1 MEAPGSANDTGR
13 RGGLKL
19 NNSSVLN
26 ISAAIRRHITAQ
38 QQQPAAPSDTESE
51 SDVSSSSSYRR
62 NVGAARIA
70 MAAAK
75 ANASQSINCQKLLSF
90 PRR

>member
-1 MEAPGSANDTGR
+1 MGR

-19 NNSSVLN
+19 NNSNVLN
-26 ISAAIRRHITAQ
+26 ISAAIRKHITAQ
-38 QQQPAAPSDTESE
+38 QQKPPNMVPSDTESE
-51 SDVSSSSSYRR
+51 SDISSSSSTR

-75 ANASQSINCQKLLSF
+75 ANASQFYNAPKLLSG
-90 PRR
+90 